1 MESRQSYVKRV
12 LAMLLSIAIV
22 IAFTPSIAFMQN
34 AYADSSGI
42 TVTSLTTETTDYADG
57 QYASFN
63 VKYDVDYGKVQKGDT
78 LTITVPS
85 VLKNV
90 SIAYSKLHFS
100 ACNDLGNGQYQLV
113 FGDSASTALT
123 GYFSINAYATNT
135 STTKQT
141 GTVSAGDK
149 TVDISV
155 SPAPSGGTSGTE
167 TRAIVK
173 WGYDGT
179 NYNQDTAVT
188 GVYSSGAVIRFAVD
202 VDPKLAAMANVV
214 VKDTLPDELQFVDG
228 SIVIKKENPDGT
240 NSVLPQ
246 DEVAKY
252 TKSQGKN
259 IQFDFGDMDGTHYYR
274 IYYQA
279 KVVSGTN
286 VKFSNTA
293 TINYDNGDVEESTFK
308 LIPESGA
315 GAAVGYKKVD
325 KTFITDDPDDQQVT
339 YTITFDND
347 NAFKAGEI
355 NLQDKLDSNVKYVT
369 SYGSD
374 YFDLSY
380 DKTTNTV
387 NITNSKEIPESTKQV
402 VTIVTDFSNVPVGT
416 TVSNTVGG
424 NTVKTK
430 KTDAVIKAQKTLSGS
445 VLAANQ
451 FDFTATQVAD
461 AAGKALTDPKVYTA
475 KNDASGN
482 IEFSKIT
489 YSDTGTYYYKI
500 AEAMPETLQAGMA
513 YDSSTYI
520 AKVVVSRDNDGTLS
534 AVTTYTKAD
543 GTKLDNNT
551 SVPKFSNSFTSVQPV
566 TFSKK
571 AVNGTDELP
580 GAYLKVVKG
589 SDASGQDVVGSWIS
603 GETAHTISGLKYGQT
618 YTMVETT
625 APDGYKVAESITF
638 SINNEGKVVIG
649 NTVETDNT
657 VVMRDALQP
666 TASVTF
672 SKKAV
677 NGTDELTGAQLK
689 VVKGSDASGQDVV
702 GSWTSGETAHTISGL
717 KYGQTYTMV
726 ETTAPDGYK
735 VAESITFSINN
746 EGKVVIGNTVET
758 DNTVVMRDA
767 LQPTASVTFSKK
779 AINGTDEL
787 PGAQLKVVK
796 GSDASGQ
803 DVVGSWTSE
812 TTAHTISGLK
822 YGQTYTMV
830 ETTAPDGYKVAESIT
845 FSINSEGKVVIGGNV
860 QGLNEVVMR
869 DAPKMGTITLT
880 KTNTSGTLLAG
891 AVFTLYNANGITP
904 VQKNGQ
910 NITAM
915 STKEGTVSFSD
926 VAYGNYV
933 IKETKAPAGYDLN
946 TTSFKANLTDKNTD
960 VTAQSVLNL
969 GKVVDTETPVTPT
982 VPITPP
988 SSGKGS
994 ITVTKSV
1001 LTQAGA
1007 VANVSG
1013 TFYVTLFRDAAC
1025 TTAAGSPQAI
1035 TVSKGAS
1042 ASTTFTNLDYGTYYV
1057 AETNAAGTKV
1067 VTVPQDTDK
1076 YSGYGVDGNG
1086 TAVLLASNST
1096 SGNANIINR
1105 YSPAGSKTPKT
1116 PSKPSGKT
1124 PTKST
1129 TPSSAQTGDEFNVGL
1144 WTLIALLG
1152 AAGVIAAVFF
1162 RRKEDE

>member
-1 MESRQSYVKRV
+1 MESRRSCMKRV

-179 NYNQDTAVT
+179 NYHQDTAVT
-188 GVYSSGAVIRFAVD
+188 GVYSSGAVITFAVD

-246 DEVAKY
+246 AEVAKY

-259 IQFDFGDMDGTHYYR
+259 MQFDFGDMDGTYYYR

-293 TINYDNGDVEESTFK
+293 NINYDNGDVEESTFK
-308 LIPESGA
+308 LKPESGA

-325 KTFITDDPDDQQVT
+325 KTFITDDPADQQVT
-339 YTITFDND
+339 YKIIFDND

-355 NLQDKLDSNVKYVT
+355 NLHDKLDSNVKYVA

-387 NITNSKEIPESTKQV
+387 NITNSKEIPGSTKQV
-402 VTIVTDFSNVPVGT
+402 VTIVTNFSNVPAGT

-424 NTVKTK
+424 NTVKTR

-461 AAGKALTDPKVYTA
+461 AAGKTLTDPKTYTA

-500 AEAMPETLQAGMA
+500 AEAMPEIIQAGMA
-513 YDSSTYI
+513 YDSNTYI

-580 GAYLKVVKG
+580 GAQLKVVKG
-589 SDASGQDVVGSWIS
+589 SDASGQDVVGSWTS
-603 GETAHTISGLKYGQT
+603 ETTAHTISGLKYGQT

-638 SINNEGKVVIG
+638 SINSEGKVVIG
-649 NTVETDNT
+649 NTTKNDNT

-666 TASVTF
+666 TASATF

-677 NGTDELTGAQLK
+677 
-689 VVKGSDASGQDVV
+689 
-702 GSWTSGETAHTISGL
+702 
-717 KYGQTYTMV
+717 
-726 ETTAPDGYK
+726 
-735 VAESITFSINN
+735 
-746 EGKVVIGNTVET
+746 
-758 DNTVVMRDA
+758 
-767 LQPTASVTFSKK
+767 
-779 AINGTDEL
+779 NGTDEL

-845 FSINSEGKVVIGGNV
+845 FSINSEGKVVIGGTV

-869 DAPKMGTITLT
+869 DAPKTGTITLT

-891 AVFTLYNANGITP
+891 AVFTLYNANGVTP

-969 GKVVDTETPVTPT
+969 GKVVDTEMPVTPT
-982 VPITPP
+982 VPVTPP

-1001 LTQAGA
+1001 LTQTGA
-1007 VANVSG
+1007 AANVSG

-1025 TTAAGSPQAI
+1025 TTTTGSPQAI

-1042 ASTTFTNLDYGTYYV
+1042 ASTTFTDLDYGTYYV

-1067 VTVPQDTDK
+1067 VTTPQNTDK

-1116 PSKPSGKT
+1116 PSTPSGKK

>member
-1 MESRQSYVKRV
+1 MKRV

-179 NYNQDTAVT
+179 NYHQDTAVT
-188 GVYSSGAVIRFAVD
+188 GVYSSGAVITFAVD

-246 DEVAKY
+246 AEVAKY

-259 IQFDFGDMDGTHYYR
+259 MQFDFGDMDGTYYYR

-293 TINYDNGDVEESTFK
+293 NINYDNGDVEESTFK
-308 LIPESGA
+308 LKPESGA

-325 KTFITDDPDDQQVT
+325 KTFITDDPADQQVT
-339 YTITFDND
+339 YKIIFDND

-355 NLQDKLDSNVKYVT
+355 NLHDKLDSNVKYVA

-387 NITNSKEIPESTKQV
+387 NITNSKEIPGSTKQV
-402 VTIVTDFSNVPVGT
+402 VTIVTNFSNVPAGT

-424 NTVKTK
+424 NTVKTR

-461 AAGKALTDPKVYTA
+461 AAGKTLTDPKTYTA

-500 AEAMPETLQAGMA
+500 AEAMPEIIQAGMA
-513 YDSSTYI
+513 YDSNTYI

-580 GAYLKVVKG
+580 GAQLKVVKG
-589 SDASGQDVVGSWIS
+589 SDASGQDVVGSWTS
-603 GETAHTISGLKYGQT
+603 ETTAHTISGLKYGQT

-638 SINNEGKVVIG
+638 SINSEGKVVIG
-649 NTVETDNT
+649 NTTKNDNT

-666 TASVTF
+666 TASATF

-677 NGTDELTGAQLK
+677 
-689 VVKGSDASGQDVV
+689 
-702 GSWTSGETAHTISGL
+702 
-717 KYGQTYTMV
+717 
-726 ETTAPDGYK
+726 
-735 VAESITFSINN
+735 
-746 EGKVVIGNTVET
+746 
-758 DNTVVMRDA
+758 
-767 LQPTASVTFSKK
+767 
-779 AINGTDEL
+779 NGTDEL

-845 FSINSEGKVVIGGNV
+845 FSINSEGKVVIGGTV

-869 DAPKMGTITLT
+869 DAPKTGTITLT

-891 AVFTLYNANGITP
+891 AVFTLYNANGVTP

-969 GKVVDTETPVTPT
+969 GKVVDTEMPVTPT
-982 VPITPP
+982 VPVTPP

-1001 LTQAGA
+1001 LTQTGA
-1007 VANVSG
+1007 AANVSG

-1025 TTAAGSPQAI
+1025 TTTTGSPQAI

-1042 ASTTFTNLDYGTYYV
+1042 ASTTFTDLDYGTYYV

-1067 VTVPQDTDK
+1067 VTTPQNTDK

-1116 PSKPSGKT
+1116 PSTPSGKK

>member
-1 MESRQSYVKRV
+1 MESRRSCMKRV

-179 NYNQDTAVT
+179 NYHQDTAVT
-188 GVYSSGAVIRFAVD
+188 GVYSSGAVITFAVD

-246 DEVAKY
+246 AEVAKY

-259 IQFDFGDMDGTHYYR
+259 MQFDFGDMDGTYYYR

-293 TINYDNGDVEESTFK
+293 NINYDNGDVEESTFK
-308 LIPESGA
+308 LKPESGA

-325 KTFITDDPDDQQVT
+325 KTFITDDPADQQVT
-339 YTITFDND
+339 YKIIFDND

-355 NLQDKLDSNVKYVT
+355 NLHDKLDSNVKYVA

-387 NITNSKEIPESTKQV
+387 NITNSKEIPGSTKQV
-402 VTIVTDFSNVPVGT
+402 VTIVTNFSNVPAGT

-424 NTVKTK
+424 NTVKTR

-461 AAGKALTDPKVYTA
+461 AAGKTLTDPKTYTA

-500 AEAMPETLQAGMA
+500 AEAMPEIIQAGMA
-513 YDSSTYI
+513 YDSNTYI

-571 AVNGTDELP
+571 AV
-580 GAYLKVVKG
+580 
-589 SDASGQDVVGSWIS
+589 
-603 GETAHTISGLKYGQT
+603 
-618 YTMVETT
+618 
-625 APDGYKVAESITF
+625 
-638 SINNEGKVVIG
+638 
-649 NTVETDNT
+649 
-657 VVMRDALQP
+657 
-666 TASVTF
+666 
-672 SKKAV
+672 
-677 NGTDELTGAQLK
+677 
-689 VVKGSDASGQDVV
+689 
-702 GSWTSGETAHTISGL
+702 
-717 KYGQTYTMV
+717 
-726 ETTAPDGYK
+726 
-735 VAESITFSINN
+735 
-746 EGKVVIGNTVET
+746 
-758 DNTVVMRDA
+758 
-767 LQPTASVTFSKK
+767 
-779 AINGTDEL
+779 NGTDEL

-845 FSINSEGKVVIGGNV
+845 FSINSEGKVVIG
-860 QGLNEVVMR
+860 
-869 DAPKMGTITLT
+869 
-880 KTNTSGTLLAG
+880 NTT
-891 AVFTLYNANGITP
+891 
-904 VQKNGQ
+904 KNGD
-910 NITAM
+910 
-915 STKEGTVSFSD
+915 TVGVEDSR
-926 VAYGNYV
+926 
-933 IKETKAPAGYDLN
+933 
-946 TTSFKANLTDKNTD
+946 
-960 VTAQSVLNL
+960 VTHRCQA
-969 GKVVDTETPVTPT
+969 VT
-982 VPITPP
+982 
-988 SSGKGS
+988 
-994 ITVTKSV
+994 
-1001 LTQAGA
+1001 
-1007 VANVSG
+1007 
-1013 TFYVTLFRDAAC
+1013 
-1025 TTAAGSPQAI
+1025 
-1035 TVSKGAS
+1035 
-1042 ASTTFTNLDYGTYYV
+1042 
-1057 AETNAAGTKV
+1057 
-1067 VTVPQDTDK
+1067 
-1076 YSGYGVDGNG
+1076 
-1086 TAVLLASNST
+1086 
-1096 SGNANIINR
+1096 
-1105 YSPAGSKTPKT
+1105 
-1116 PSKPSGKT
+1116 
-1124 PTKST
+1124 
-1129 TPSSAQTGDEFNVGL
+1129 
-1144 WTLIALLG
+1144 
-1152 AAGVIAAVFF
+1152 
-1162 RRKEDE
+1162 

>member
-1 MESRQSYVKRV
+1 MKRV

-179 NYNQDTAVT
+179 NYHQDTAVT
-188 GVYSSGAVIRFAVD
+188 GVYSSGAVITFAVD

-246 DEVAKY
+246 AEVAKY

-259 IQFDFGDMDGTHYYR
+259 MQFDFGDMDGTYYYR

-293 TINYDNGDVEESTFK
+293 NINYDNGDVEESTFK
-308 LIPESGA
+308 LKPESGA

-325 KTFITDDPDDQQVT
+325 KTFITDDPADQQVT
-339 YTITFDND
+339 YKIIFDND

-355 NLQDKLDSNVKYVT
+355 NLHDKLDSNVKYVA

-387 NITNSKEIPESTKQV
+387 NITNSKEIPGSTKQV
-402 VTIVTDFSNVPVGT
+402 VTIVTNFSNVPAGT

-424 NTVKTK
+424 NTVKTR

-461 AAGKALTDPKVYTA
+461 AAGKTLTDPKTYTA

-500 AEAMPETLQAGMA
+500 AEAMPEIIQAGMA
-513 YDSSTYI
+513 YDSNTYI

-580 GAYLKVVKG
+580 GAQLKVVKG
-589 SDASGQDVVGSWIS
+589 SDASGQDVVGSWTS
-603 GETAHTISGLKYGQT
+603 ETTAHTISGLKYGQT

-638 SINNEGKVVIG
+638 SINSEGKVVIG
-649 NTVETDNT
+649 NTTKNDNT

-666 TASVTF
+666 TASATF

-677 NGTDELTGAQLK
+677 NGTDELPGAQLK

-702 GSWTSGETAHTISGL
+702 GSWTSETTAHTISGL

-735 VAESITFSINN
+735 VAESITFSINS
-746 EGKVVIGNTVET
+746 EGKVVIGNTT
-758 DNTVVMRDA
+758 KNDNTVVMRDA
-767 LQPTASVTFSKK
+767 LQPTASATFSKK
-779 AINGTDEL
+779 AVNGTDEL

-845 FSINSEGKVVIGGNV
+845 FSINSEGKVVIGGTV

-869 DAPKMGTITLT
+869 DAPKTGTITLT

-891 AVFTLYNANGITP
+891 AVFTLYNANGVTP

-969 GKVVDTETPVTPT
+969 GKVVDTEMPVTPT
-982 VPITPP
+982 VPVTPP

-1001 LTQAGA
+1001 LTQTGA
-1007 VANVSG
+1007 AANVSG

-1025 TTAAGSPQAI
+1025 TTTTGSPQAI

-1042 ASTTFTNLDYGTYYV
+1042 ASTTFTDLDYGTYYV

-1067 VTVPQDTDK
+1067 VTTPQNTDK

-1116 PSKPSGKT
+1116 PSTPSGKK